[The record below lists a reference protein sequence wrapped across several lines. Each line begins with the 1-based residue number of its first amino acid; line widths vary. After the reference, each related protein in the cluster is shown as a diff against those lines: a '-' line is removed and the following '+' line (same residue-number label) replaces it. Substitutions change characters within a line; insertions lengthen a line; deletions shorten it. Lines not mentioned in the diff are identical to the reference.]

1 MENDAINALTMVK
14 SELFCHGCENCNQL
28 AVLFNFETILLK
40 FQNQVGLN
48 KKKSFSWNV
57 EQPKLRMVLMP
68 PDLRQEK
75 NKELCESAFEITS
88 SKLLKFFS

>member
-14 SELFCHGCENCNQL
+14 SELSCHGCENCNQL
-28 AVLFNFETILLK
+28 AVLFNFEK
-40 FQNQVGLN
+40 VGLN

-88 SKLLKFFS
+88 SKLFKVFFLILIDN